1 MNASFLSV
9 FIGWITFWHNLLFDG
24 VDGDLELCD
33 AGYFAAVELLFCC
46 CEGPSD
52 DAVQDLLVHVL
63 VVKIV
68 FEVNTILL
76 VLQGQNLFA

>member
-33 AGYFAAVELLFCC
+33 AGYFAAVELLFCSC
-46 CEGPSD
+46 CEG
-52 DAVQDLLVHVL
+52 H
-63 VVKIV
+63 I
-68 FEVNTILL
+68 I
-76 VLQGQNLFA
+76 